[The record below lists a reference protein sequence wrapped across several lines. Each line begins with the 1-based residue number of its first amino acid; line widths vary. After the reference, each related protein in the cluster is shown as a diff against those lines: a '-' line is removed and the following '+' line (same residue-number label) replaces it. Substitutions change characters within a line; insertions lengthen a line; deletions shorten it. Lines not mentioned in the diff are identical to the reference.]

1 MQLSWGVIHQLS
13 SERNTTRCG
22 YSADIRS
29 SILLFYLMS
38 YDVLVLLGKNVKST
52 HWAVCQLTS
61 PKM

>member
-38 YDVLVLLGKNVKST
+38 YDVLVLLGKNLKST
-52 HWAVCQLTS
+52 H
-61 PKM
+61 